1 MSASSHE
8 KGADIEKTQY
18 EDQHGFKVEHLSAP
32 TADVKKV
39 VTVYNGIRVFFSSC
53 PALSDR

>member
-8 KGADIEKTQY
+8 KADIEKAPY
-18 EDQHGFKVEHLSAP
+18 EDRHGFKVEHLTAP

-39 VTVYNGIRVFFSSC
+39 VTVYVGKVCSSSTR
-53 PALSDR
+53 AAADLA